1 MRSMDRIPVA
11 IDALRQGQP
20 VLLLA
25 SDEPDSEGDLLLLA
39 ALASQEG
46 VNRLL
51 TLTLGNLR
59 VALAGEACDRLA
71 LTPETASSTRPCGA
85 RALVSVDATQALTT
99 GISAG
104 ERART
109 LRTLADPGSR
119 PQDLSRPG
127 HVFPVRATEGGVLAR
142 AGSIE
147 AAIDLARLAGCPPA
161 VAVVTVLDETGDFR
175 RQPALAAWA
184 AGHGIPS
191 LSVDDLIAHRRR
203 TECLIEPLELDV
215 PMPTRFGVFSAHLFR
230 SRVDGNE
237 TVALSIGLP
246 AAAGHAA
253 RPPHPG
259 IVPVRVHSEC
269 LTGDV
274 FHSLRCDCGPQLD
287 HALELLGQRGLG
299 VLVYLRQEGR
309 GIGLANKLR
318 AYRLQDSGL
327 DTVEANRAL
336 GFADDLREYGIGAQ
350 VLTHLGVRRMALLS
364 NNPRKLK
371 GLAAYGIEIAEQV
384 PIEVP
389 ATSSNLR
396 YLMTKRD
403 KLGHTLT
410 RTALPEDT
418 R

>member
-1 MRSMDRIPVA
+1 MSRLQAA
-11 IDALRQGQP
+11 IDALREGQL
-20 VLLLA
+20 VLMLA
-25 SDEPDSEGDLLLLA
+25 SDEPDSEGELLLLA
-39 ALASQEG
+39 ESASQES

-51 TLTLGNLR
+51 TLACGNLR
-59 VALAGEACDRLA
+59 VAMVSVACDRLE
-71 LTPETASSTRPCGA
+71 LTPEGGSGPRPVET
-85 RALVSVDATQALTT
+85 RALVSVDAAEALTT
-99 GISAG
+99 GISAA

-109 LRTLADPGSR
+109 LRVLADRSSR
-119 PQDLSRPG
+119 PEDLSRPG
-127 HVFPVRATEGGVLAR
+127 HVFPVRATDGGVLAR

-147 AAIDLARLAGCPPA
+147 AAVDLAVLAGRRPI
-161 VAVVTVLDETGDFR
+161 VAVVAVLDVAGEFL

-184 AGHGIPS
+184 AEHGIPA

-203 TECLIEPLELDV
+203 TECLIEPVELDV
-215 PMPTRFGVFSAHLFR
+215 PMPTRFGLFAAHLFR
-230 SRVDGNE
+230 SKVDGAE

-246 AAAGHAA
+246 AGAGPAA
-253 RPPHPG
+253 RAPRPEV
-259 IVPVRVHSEC
+259 VPVRVHSEC

-287 HALELLGQRGLG
+287 HALELLGQRGIG

-318 AYRLQDSGL
+318 AYRLQDTGL

-336 GFADDLREYGIGAQ
+336 GFADDLREYGVGAQ
-350 VLTHLGVRRMALLS
+350 VLSHLGVRRMALLT

-389 ATSSNLR
+389 ATASNLR

-410 RTALPEDT
+410 RTSLPDET
-418 R
+418 S

>member
-1 MRSMDRIPVA
+1 MDRLTAA
-11 IDALRQGQP
+11 IEALREGGL
-20 VLLLA
+20 VLLYT
-25 SDEPDSEGDLLLLA
+25 SDEPDSEGELLLLA
-39 ALASQEG
+39 ETATQETL
-46 VNRLL
+46 NRLL
-51 TLTLGNLR
+51 GLACGNLR
-59 VALAGEACDRLA
+59 VALAGTCCERLA
-71 LTPETASSTRPCGA
+71 LAPEAAASTRPGAA
-85 RALVSVDATQALTT
+85 RALVPVDASRALTT
-99 GISAG
+99 GISAA

-119 PQDLSRPG
+119 PGDLSRPG

-142 AGSIE
+142 AGSVE
-147 AAIDLARLAGCPPA
+147 AAVDLARLAGRQPA
-161 VAVVTVLDETGDFR
+161 VAVMTVLDEAGEFLR
-175 RQPALAAWA
+175 RPALAAWA
-184 AGHGIPS
+184 ASHGIPAI
-191 LSVDDLIAHRRR
+191 SVDDLIAHRRR
-203 TECLIEPLELDV
+203 TECLIEPVELDV
-215 PMPTRFGVFSAHLFR
+215 PMPTRFGLFSAHLFR
-230 SRVDGNE
+230 SKVDAHE

-246 AAAGHAA
+246 AGAGAAP
-253 RPPHPG
+253 RPPRPEV
-259 IVPVRVHSEC
+259 IPVRVHSEC

-327 DTVEANRAL
+327 DTVEANSAL
-336 GFADDLREYGIGAQ
+336 GFADDLREYGVGAQ
-350 VLTHLGVRRMALLS
+350 VLAHLGVRRMALLS
-364 NNPRKLK
+364 NNPRKLR

-389 ATSSNLR
+389 ATASNLR

-410 RTALPEDT
+410 RAALPEDPG
-418 R
+418 

>member
-1 MRSMDRIPVA
+1 MRSMDKLKA
-11 IDALRQGQP
+11 ALDALRQGQL
-20 VLLLA
+20 VLLLT
-25 SDEPDSEGDLLLLA
+25 SDESDSDGELLLLA
-39 ALASQEG
+39 ETASQEG

-51 TLTLGNLR
+51 TLACGNLR
-59 VALAGEACDRLA
+59 VALSSEHCDRLA
-71 LTPETASSTRPCGA
+71 LTPEAAASAHLSGR
-85 RALVSVDATQALTT
+85 RAMISVDAAQALTT
-99 GISAG
+99 GISAT

-109 LRTLADPGSR
+109 LRVLAAADSR
-119 PQDLSRPG
+119 PEDLIRPG

-142 AGSIE
+142 AGTTE
-147 AAIDLARLAGCPPA
+147 AAVDLARLAGCQPA
-161 VAVVTVLDETGDFR
+161 VAMISVLDEAGEFIC
-175 RQPALAAWA
+175 QPALTAWA
-184 AGHGIPS
+184 AGHGIPT

-215 PMPTRFGVFSAHLFR
+215 PMPTRFGLFSAHLFR
-230 SRVDGNE
+230 SRVDDSE
-237 TVALSIGLP
+237 TVTLSIGLP
-246 AAAGHAA
+246 AGAGPAA
-253 RPPHPG
+253 RAPHPG

-350 VLTHLGVRRMALLS
+350 VLTHLGVRRIALLS

-389 ATSSNLR
+389 ATASNLR

-403 KLGHTLT
+403 RLGHTLT
-410 RTALPEDT
+410 RAALPEDT
-418 R
+418 

>member
-1 MRSMDRIPVA
+1 MDRLTTVIE
-11 IDALRQGQP
+11 ALRQGQP

-25 SDEPDSEGDLLLLA
+25 SDEPDSEGELLLLA
-39 ALASQEG
+39 ETATQEG

-51 TLTLGNLR
+51 TLACGNLR
-59 VALAGEACDRLA
+59 VALAGEHCDRLA
-71 LTPETASSTRPCGA
+71 LTPEAAASRRPTNE
-85 RALVSVDATQALTT
+85 RALIPVDAARALTT
-99 GISAG
+99 GISAA

-119 PQDLSRPG
+119 PEDLSRPG
-127 HVFPVRATEGGVLAR
+127 HVFPVRATDGGVLAR
-142 AGSIE
+142 AGSVE
-147 AAIDLARLAGCPPA
+147 AAVDLARLAGCQPA
-161 VAVVTVLDETGDFR
+161 VAVMGVLDEAGEFL

-184 AGHGIPS
+184 AGHGIAA
-191 LSVDDLIAHRRR
+191 LSIDDLIAHRRR

-215 PMPTRFGVFSAHLFR
+215 PMPTRFGLFSAHLFR
-230 SRVDGNE
+230 SKVDAHE

-246 AAAGHAA
+246 AGAGQAP
-253 RPPHPG
+253 RPPRPEV
-259 IVPVRVHSEC
+259 IPVRVHSEC

-287 HALELLGQRGLG
+287 HALGILGERGLG

-327 DTVEANRAL
+327 DTVEANQAL

-364 NNPRKLK
+364 NNPRKLR

-389 ATSSNLR
+389 ATASNLR

-403 KLGHTLT
+403 KLGHTLS
-410 RTALPEDT
+410 RAALPEDL
-418 R
+418 

>member
-1 MRSMDRIPVA
+1 MPRLHAA
-11 IDALRQGQP
+11 IDALQRGEP

-25 SDEPDSEGDLLLLA
+25 SDEPDSEGELLLLA
-39 ALASQEG
+39 ESASQER

-51 TLTLGNLR
+51 TLACGNLR
-59 VALAGEACDRLA
+59 VALASEVCDRLE
-71 LTPETASSTRPCGA
+71 LTPEGSAGPRPVET
-85 RALVSVDATQALTT
+85 RALVSVDAAEALTT
-99 GISAG
+99 GISAA

-109 LRTLADPGSR
+109 LRVLADRGSR
-119 PQDLSRPG
+119 PEDLTRPG
-127 HVFPVRATEGGVLAR
+127 HVFPVRATDGGVLAR

-147 AAIDLARLAGCPPA
+147 AAVDLARLAGRRPA
-161 VAVVTVLDETGDFR
+161 VAVVSVLDEAGEFR
-175 RQPALAAWA
+175 RQPALAQWA
-184 AGHGIPS
+184 AAQGIPA

-203 TECLIEPLELDV
+203 TECLIEPVELDV
-215 PMPTRFGVFSAHLFR
+215 PMPTRFGLFAAHLFR
-230 SRVDGNE
+230 SKVDGSE

-246 AAAGHAA
+246 AGAGHAVRA
-253 RPPHPG
+253 PRPEV
-259 IVPVRVHSEC
+259 VPVRVHSEC

-274 FHSLRCDCGPQLD
+274 FHSMRCDCGPQLD
-287 HALELLGQRGLG
+287 HALELLGQRGIG

-318 AYRLQDSGL
+318 AYRLQDTGL

-336 GFADDLREYGIGAQ
+336 GFADDLREYGVGAQ
-350 VLTHLGVRRMALLS
+350 VLAHLGVRRMALLT

-403 KLGHTLT
+403 KLGHTLS
-410 RTALPEDT
+410 RTSLPDES
-418 R
+418 